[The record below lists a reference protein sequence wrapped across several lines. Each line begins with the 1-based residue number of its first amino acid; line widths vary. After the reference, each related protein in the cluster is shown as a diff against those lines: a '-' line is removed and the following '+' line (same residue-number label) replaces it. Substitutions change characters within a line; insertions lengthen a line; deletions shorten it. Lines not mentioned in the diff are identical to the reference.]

1 MQISFLEF
9 YMFIGVR
16 HAVELE
22 VSRRICEGGKI
33 SHIIEEIK
41 NEKIKNKT
49 THCLDKSK
57 YFYH

>member
-9 YMFIGVR
+9 YMLIGVR

-33 SHIIEEIK
+33 SHI
-41 NEKIKNKT
+41 T
-49 THCLDKSK
+49 
-57 YFYH
+57 